1 MFTFETQLLALNK
14 KVLYS
19 QDLVGFG
26 VKDRVNPSAR
36 SKRLEHALKVER
48 MRVEHGCEVT
58 HDEILKKLS
67 PARRKKIT
75 ARAAELIAE
84 EMALRKKPR

>member
-1 MFTFETQLLALNK
+1 MRNK
-14 KVLYS
+14 RRKVLPLS
-19 QDLVGFG
+19 ARSRAVIFDLLG
-26 VKDRVNPSAR
+26 NPSVR